1 MKTLK
6 KLNIT
11 VLAED
16 SVLYESPYL
25 GQHGV
30 SFFVEAIG
38 NEQKNILI
46 DVGQNTQALCY
57 NMDLMGINPKEIDAI
72 LLTHCHYD
80 HTQGVSE
87 IIKLIGKKDLPV
99 IAHPEIF
106 RLNFITDPFLRHV
119 GIMKQ
124 DIKENI
130 EESGGRLYLTKD
142 PLEIMPGVMTTG
154 EVKRQTDFEEV
165 GISLKTITSE
175 GEIKDD
181 LMNDDISF
189 IANVKDKGIVIITGC
204 SHSGII
210 NIVKQSL
217 EYSKENKIYAIIG
230 GFHLIEA
237 NHDKITKTINSLNE
251 FDINMICAGH
261 CTGFKAQVELYNI
274 FKDRFFPLST
284 GIKLEI

>member
-99 IAHPEIF
+99 IAHPDIF

-154 EVKRQTDFEEV
+154 EVKRQTNFEEV
-165 GISLKTITSE
+165 GIPLKTITSE

-237 NHDKITKTINSLNE
+237 NQNKITKTINSLNE
-251 FDINMICAGH
+251 FDINMIYAGH